1 MQNCLTSNA
10 LQWVINFF
18 SEHSLNII
26 VMTEIVKKNCVFK
39 FVLCFCQTLYIS
51 WQIWTKQIFFF
62 YRMSEILCARIF
74 GWCPMQGCFER
85 SMCNYSIKNPKICVC
100 VFSTEPPNCH
110 SVLGIFFITV
120 EVSVSVW
127 GSLRYSDRI
136 HRIPGQLEQVQEGC
150 F

>member
-62 YRMSEILCARIF
+62 FYRMSEILCARIF

-85 SMCNYSIKNPKICVC
+85 SMCNYSIKKTQNLCLCFQYWAAKLSLCVRDIFHHCWGFCQC
-100 VFSTEPPNCH
+100 VGVTQ
-110 SVLGIFFITV
+110 VL
-120 EVSVSVW
+120 W
-127 GSLRYSDRI
+127 
-136 HRIPGQLEQVQEGC
+136 
-150 F
+150 